1 MFDKT
6 VDEIHNEM
14 LQKIDKSYQKSVGF
28 PTFDITRAFAIALQP
43 VYSLIEAV
51 ARKLDVRNLTGADLT
66 EYVRQR
72 KNIIRKEATKAK
84 GVLTVYGNGTVN
96 KGDLFETEAGTQF
109 VAVETVDIVV
119 SGSVPIEAAIAGK
132 AGNVGAGAIVGIPK
146 TLQGINSCSNE
157 NETVDGYEEETD
169 DALLERYLEAVRKP
183 PTSGNKYHYEQWA
196 KEVNG
201 VGDAK
206 VFPLWNGD
214 NTVKIVIINDD
225 KQPAND
231 TLIANVQEH
240 IDPNKAGEGEGEAPI
255 GAYCTVVSA
264 TSKNIAISVKV
275 KLLPGYELD
284 NAKTTISDAITDYFK
299 EIAFKQNYVS
309 YGKIANAINDSEGV
323 EDYSDLKV
331 NDGTANIPIGETEVA
346 ISGVITV
353 ELQS

>member
-6 VDEIHNEM
+6 VNEIHNEM

-51 ARKLDVRNLTGADLT
+51 AKKLDVRNLTGEELT

-72 KNIIRKEATKAK
+72 KNIIRKEATNAQ
-84 GVLTVYGNGTVN
+84 GFLTVYGYGTVK
-96 KGDLFETEAGTQF
+96 KGDLFVTEFGTQF
-109 VAVETVDIVV
+109 IAVETVVIVT
-119 SGSVPIEAAIAGK
+119 SGNVAIEAVVAGK
-132 AGNVGAGAIVGIPK
+132 SGNVGAGSIVGIPK

-157 NETVDGYEEETD
+157 NETVDGYEEEAD

-214 NTVKIVIINDD
+214 NTVKIVVINDD

-231 TLIANVQEH
+231 ALIAKVQEH
-240 IDPNKAGEGEGEAPI
+240 IDPNKAGKGEGESPI

-264 TSKNIAISVKV
+264 TSKTIAISVKI

-284 NAKTTISDAITDYFK
+284 NAKININSAITDYFK

-331 NDGTANIPIGETEVA
+331 NNGTANIPVEDTEVA
-346 ISGVITV
+346 ISGVITI
-353 ELQS
+353 ELQN

>member
-6 VDEIHNEM
+6 VNEIHNEM

-51 ARKLDVRNLTGADLT
+51 AKKLNVRNLTGEELT

-96 KGDLFETEAGTQF
+96 KGDLFETEFGTQF
-109 VAVETVDIVV
+109 IAVETVVIAT
-119 SGSVPIEAAIAGK
+119 SGNVAIEAVVAGK
-132 AGNVGAGAIVGIPK
+132 SGNVGAGSIVGIPK

-157 NETVDGYEEETD
+157 NETVDGYEEEAD

-231 TLIANVQEH
+231 ALIAKVQEH
-240 IDPNKAGEGEGEAPI
+240 IDPNQAGKGEGEAPI
-255 GAYCTVVSA
+255 GAYCAVVSA
-264 TSKNIAISVKV
+264 TSKTIAISVKI
-275 KLLPGYELD
+275 KLLPGYGLD
-284 NAKTTISDAITDYFK
+284 NAKININAAITDYFK

-331 NDGTANIPIGETEVA
+331 NNGTANIPVEDTEVA
-346 ISGVITV
+346 ISGVITI

>member
-6 VDEIHNEM
+6 VNEIHNEM

-51 ARKLDVRNLTGADLT
+51 AKKLNVRNLTGEELT

-96 KGDLFETEAGTQF
+96 KGDLFETEFGTQF
-109 VAVETVDIVV
+109 IAVETVVIVT
-119 SGSVPIEAAIAGK
+119 SGNVAIEAVVAGK
-132 AGNVGAGAIVGIPK
+132 SGNVGAGSIVGIPK

-157 NETVDGYEEETD
+157 NETVDGYEEEAD

-214 NTVKIVIINDD
+214 NTVKIVVINDD

-231 TLIANVQEH
+231 ALIAKVQEH
-240 IDPNKAGEGEGEAPI
+240 IDPNKAGKGEGEAPI

-264 TSKNIAISVKV
+264 TSKTIAISVKI

-284 NAKTTISDAITDYFK
+284 NAKININSAITDYFK

-331 NDGTANIPIGETEVA
+331 NNGTANIPVEDTEVA
-346 ISGVITV
+346 ISGVITI
-353 ELQS
+353 ELQN